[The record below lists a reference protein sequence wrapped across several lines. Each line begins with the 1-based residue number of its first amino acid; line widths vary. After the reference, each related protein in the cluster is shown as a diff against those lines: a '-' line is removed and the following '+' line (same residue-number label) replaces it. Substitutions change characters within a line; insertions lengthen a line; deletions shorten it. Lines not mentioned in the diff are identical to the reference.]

1 MNTATMPMPGAL
13 RLRALHPLTDGD
25 GSCSLIY
32 DLERAAVLEVP
43 AELQFH
49 VAPALETG
57 EPDDDLLSWLVR
69 EDLITS
75 EGWLG
80 GVQEMDSLGSLQVSG
95 WWESGAIYRQEDE
108 IHARIDQPTEEG
120 ALQAIDLAF
129 KQSLGAAR
137 VRFHLGWDGFFPG
150 VSLIERIVVEAGRQ
164 GILHRQEVSFE
175 MTLDASEVTPAVA
188 SFLTD
193 FPFQVV
199 LRCGLFPQLPET
211 LEPAAPLEGW
221 EPETAAKLLLGAIPD
236 RVTVHCVLSE
246 GARLFHLWSW
256 AKRMGIRRLDATFLE
271 GEDGRLAGTP
281 GVRDFRNDLLAVC
294 DEMVSEL
301 AAQRL
306 PIDYRPL
313 TRIVRRLMRSE
324 PLAQLAEEAYPGMM
338 SPVADIYPPSM
349 QAGVDGMDPR
359 FMPNVWL
366 GMDDDGYGELS
377 AAGQMET
384 EPDGCQGCWA
394 RYICSHS
401 TLLASG
407 AKAEDAREPS
417 EERCSLWLLE
427 AETAVRLYHRMAHTD
442 PLLVVRF
449 FEEASRVPSDPLSR
463 RGNPMSEPTF

>member
-43 AELQFH
+43 VELQFH

-75 EGWLG
+75 EGWIG
-80 GVQEMDSLGSLQVSG
+80 GVPEMDSLGSLQVSG

-108 IHARIDQPTEEG
+108 VHARIDQPTEEG
-120 ALQAIDLAF
+120 VLQAIDLAF

-137 VRFHLGWDGFFPG
+137 VRFHLGWDGSFPG
-150 VSLIERIVVEAGRQ
+150 FSLIERAVVEAGRQ

-175 MTLDASEVTPAVA
+175 LTLDASEVTPAVA
-188 SFLTD
+188 DFLAD

-199 LRCGLFPQLPET
+199 LRCGLFPQLPAG
-211 LEPAAPLEGW
+211 LEPAPSLEGW
-221 EPETAAKLLLGAIPD
+221 EPEAAARLLLGAIPD

-271 GEDGRLAGTP
+271 GEDGHLAGVP
-281 GVRDFRNDLLAVC
+281 GTRDFRNDLLAVC

-301 AAQRL
+301 EAQRL

-338 SPVADIYPPSM
+338 SPVADIYPPS

-366 GMDDDGYGELS
+366 GMEEDDAEMS
-377 AAGQMET
+377 MAGPAEAEVET
-384 EPDGCQGCWA
+384 GGCHGCWA

-401 TLLASG
+401 SLMASG
-407 AKAEDAREPS
+407 AKAEDTREPS

-449 FEEASRVPSDPLSR
+449 FEDRSRVPADPLSR
-463 RGNPMSEPTF
+463 RENLLNEPTF

>member
-1 MNTATMPMPGAL
+1 
-13 RLRALHPLTDGD
+13 
-25 GSCSLIY
+25 
-32 DLERAAVLEVP
+32 
-43 AELQFH
+43 
-49 VAPALETG
+49 
-57 EPDDDLLSWLVR
+57 VR

-80 GVQEMDSLGSLQVSG
+80 GVPEMDSLGSLSVSG

-108 IHARIDQPTEEG
+108 VHARIDQPTEEG

-129 KQSLGAAR
+129 RQSLGAAR

-164 GILHRQEVSFE
+164 GILHHQDVSFE
-175 MTLDASEVTPAVA
+175 LTFDASEVTPAVA
-188 SFLTD
+188 VFLAD

-199 LRCGLFPQLPET
+199 LRCGLFPQPAALT
-211 LEPAAPLEGW
+211 VGAEPAAALEGW
-221 EPETAAKLLLGAIPD
+221 EAEAAARLLVGKIPD

-256 AKRMGIRRLDATFLE
+256 AKRLGIRHLDATFLE
-271 GEDGRLAGTP
+271 GEDGRLAGSP
-281 GVRDFRNDLLAVC
+281 GTRDFRNDLLAVC

-324 PLAQLAEEAYPGMM
+324 PLAQLADEGYHGMM
-338 SPVADIYPPSM
+338 SPVADIYPPSP

-366 GMDDDGYGELS
+366 GIDADDAGDAGLS
-377 AAGQMET
+377 AGGRMDAEMES
-384 EPDGCQGCWA
+384 DGFPCQGCWA
-394 RYICSHS
+394 RYVCSHS
-401 TLLASG
+401 ALHASG
-407 AKAEDAREPS
+407 AKAEDTREPS

-449 FEEASRVPSDPLSR
+449 FEEPSRVPADPLSR
-463 RGNPMSEPTF
+463 RGNLMNEPTF